1 MMADAG
7 TVVALPM
14 LTAPMRAVFHLAAE
28 PHVSFLTFAVHV
40 DASSVARAGV
50 GAGAHGAIFAV
61 ETLLAKANAPLAEST
76 SVAI

>member
-7 TVVALPM
+7 TVVALAV
-14 LTAPMRAVFHLAAE
+14 LTAAVRAGFDLAAE

-40 DASSVARAGV
+40 DAGSVARAGV
-50 GAGAHGAIFAV
+50 GASAHGAVFAV
-61 ETLLAKANAPLAEST
+61 ETLLAKANASLAEST